1 MESINE
7 DFFISPN
14 FISYES
20 TKKIIRQM
28 ERYICKLKSGETT
41 GTGFF
46 CLIPF
51 PDMNNPLK
59 VFITANHIIGEDLL
73 NEKNGK
79 ISFKIWEESEKTIL
93 NLNNRMKYTNKEYDI
108 TIIEIK
114 EEDNISNFLELDD
127 LILSDLLENRN
138 RNGDFEDK
146 TLYITQYPSGNLSVS
161 YGIFYDALLD
171 KKYIFRHKCS
181 TYNGT
186 SGSPI
191 FNEKSNKVIGVH
203 LRSCGDKKYKEG
215 SFLNYSIKEFI
226 EKNYKNYN
234 EKENDNINNNENDNK
249 TKDKK
254 NESTIL
260 SENEQKE
267 KLKQFNKK
275 YNTKVKKNAELID
288 LNTKN
293 IGNDG
298 LEKLCEIE
306 FKELSN
312 LQLFKNNISDI
323 KPLKDAKFDKLEKLV
338 LSYNSISDISALE
351 KVNFLKL
358 KELNLRHNNISDIN
372 VLKNVLLSNLEKLFL
387 GNNNISN
394 IEALEQADFEK
405 LKELI
410 LNNNQIINID
420 ALENVEFPKL
430 KKLNLEGNKIQ
441 DVNVLQKVDFKELN
455 ELNFFNNKISDINVF
470 NQCKF
475 NKLRILYVNSNP
487 LDIAKNLFII
497 GKLKKIKGLN
507 FIGNFENK

>member
-1 MESINE
+1 
-7 DFFISPN
+7 
-14 FISYES
+14 
-20 TKKIIRQM
+20 
-28 ERYICKLKSGETT
+28 
-41 GTGFF
+41 
-46 CLIPF
+46 
-51 PDMNNPLK
+51 
-59 VFITANHIIGEDLL
+59 
-73 NEKNGK
+73 
-79 ISFKIWEESEKTIL
+79 
-93 NLNNRMKYTNKEYDI
+93 MKYTNKEHDI

-138 RNGDFEDK
+138 RNEDFEDN
-146 TLYITQYPSGNLSVS
+146 TLYITQYPLGNLSVS
-161 YGIFYDALLD
+161 YGIFLDAYKDED
-171 KKYIFRHKCS
+171 KKHIFRHKCS
-181 TYNGT
+181 TNYGA

-203 LRSCGDKKYKEG
+203 LRSCGDKTYKEG
-215 SFLNYSIKEFI
+215 SFLNYAIKEFI

-234 EKENDNINNNENDNK
+234 EKENENINNNENDNK

-275 YNTKVKKNAELID
+275 YNTKVKKNTELID

-338 LSYNSISDISALE
+338 LSYNSISYISVLE

-358 KELNLRHNNISDIN
+358 KELNLGHNNISDIN
-372 VLKNVLLSNLEKLFL
+372 VLKNASFANLEKLLL

-430 KKLNLEGNKIQ
+430 KN
-441 DVNVLQKVDFKELN
+441 
-455 ELNFFNNKISDINVF
+455 
-470 NQCKF
+470 
-475 NKLRILYVNSNP
+475 
-487 LDIAKNLFII
+487 
-497 GKLKKIKGLN
+497 
-507 FIGNFENK
+507 